1 MTHHTR
7 LQADN
12 GRQRT
17 IKEGA
22 ASNLFFIE
30 PMMALRAG
38 DLPVGNWIYELKF
51 DGYRALVF
59 KADKD
64 VRLVSRNRTNFN
76 NDYPELVDSLRLLT
90 ANQVTIDGEITALD
104 ENGKSSFQLLQ
115 SYGID
120 KQIPLIY
127 QAFDLLFL
135 DGTDVRSRPLIER
148 RKLLVKLLKKAP
160 DNIRFSEELRGE
172 REELLQVA
180 RQFRLEGLMAK
191 RPDSRYESGRRSGAW
206 IKVKLTQQQEFII
219 GGYTPPEGSRKYFGS
234 LLVGYHGPVG
244 LLFAGRVGTGFSEK
258 LLLSIYDILQKI
270 RRPACPFANL
280 PEKRRGRWGQGI
292 TPAIMKRCHW
302 VEPVLVAQVKF
313 TEWTSDDQL
322 RQPVFLGLRTDKQAT
337 GVGVITL
344 DGYAASH
351 RAVDK
356 LKTSGILPRRVQVRS
371 CKYLNNVIEQDH
383 RRIKQR
389 VRPMLGFKRFET
401 AAVMIAVLS

>member
-322 RQPVFLGLRTDKQAT
+322 RQPVFLGLRTDKPAAE
-337 GVGVITL
+337 VI
-344 DGYAASH
+344 
-351 RAVDK
+351 R
-356 LKTSGILPRRVQVRS
+356 
-371 CKYLNNVIEQDH
+371 E
-383 RRIKQR
+383 
-389 VRPMLGFKRFET
+389 
-401 AAVMIAVLS
+401 